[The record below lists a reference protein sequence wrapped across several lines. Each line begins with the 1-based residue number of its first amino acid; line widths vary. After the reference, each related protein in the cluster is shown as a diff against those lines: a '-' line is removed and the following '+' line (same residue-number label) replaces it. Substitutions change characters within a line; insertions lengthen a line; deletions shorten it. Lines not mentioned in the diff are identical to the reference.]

1 MSNAQPSQSFTN
13 QQGSMNQHLRL
24 ENIPFID
31 IAAQRRRIG
40 PAVEAAVSRVL
51 AHCQF
56 INGPEVAALET
67 ALAAFCGAKH
77 VVTCASGTDALIM
90 VLMAKGIGRGD
101 AVLCPSFT
109 FCATGEAVA
118 LVGATPVFVDVDEA
132 SFNIDAASLKRGIA
146 TARRSGLKPRG
157 VIAVDLFGQSAD
169 HDAVLA
175 VAEAEGLFVL
185 DDAAQGFGA
194 SYKGRRLG
202 GMGIVTATSF
212 FPAKPLGCYGDGGAI
227 FTDDAAF
234 AEVLRSI
241 RVHGQGSDKYDNIR
255 LGITGRLDTIQAAV
269 LLEKLKIFDD
279 EIAARNKI
287 AERYAQGLGNVVTVP
302 RLANGHTSVW
312 AQYTIRLPAGT
323 DRDAFAAALNA
334 QGVPTAIYYPKSMH
348 QQTAYKDY
356 PVADGGLPVSERL
369 SSDVIS
375 LPMHAYLDEAA
386 QDRVIAAV
394 RGFFNV

>member
-1 MSNAQPSQSFTN
+1 
-13 QQGSMNQHLRL
+13 MNQHLRP

-31 IAAQRRRIG
+31 IAAQRRRLG
-40 PAVEAAVSRVL
+40 PAVEEAVARVL

-56 INGPEVAALET
+56 INGPEVTALEA
-67 ALAAFCGAKH
+67 ALAAYCGAKH
-77 VVTCASGTDALIM
+77 VVSCASGTDALIM
-90 VLMAKGIGRGD
+90 VLMAKGVGRGD

-118 LVGATPVFVDVDEA
+118 ITGAVPVFVDVDEA
-132 SFNIDAASLKRGIA
+132 TFNIDAASLKRGIA
-146 TARRSGLKPRG
+146 TAKRLGLKPRG
-157 VIAVDLFGQSAD
+157 VIPVDLFGQSAD
-169 HDAVLA
+169 HDEVFAMA
-175 VAEAEGLFVL
+175 AAEGMFVL
-185 DDAAQGFGA
+185 DDAAQAFGA

-202 GMGIVTATSF
+202 GMGTGVITATSF

-227 FTDDAAF
+227 FTDDAKF
-234 AEVLRSI
+234 AEVLRSV
-241 RVHGQGSDKYDNIR
+241 RVHGQGSDKYDNVR
-255 LGITGRLDTIQAAV
+255 LGLTGRLDTIQAAV
-269 LLEKLKIFDD
+269 LIEKLKIFDE
-279 EIAARNKI
+279 EIAARNKV

-302 RLANGHTSVW
+302 HLVSGHTSVW

-323 DRDAFAAALNA
+323 DRDAFAASLKA

-375 LPMHAYLDEAA
+375 LPMHAYLDEAS

-394 RGFFNV
+394 RGFFSA